1 MRNSRRGNQS
11 LAQRLARNLIKRRKE
26 LSLTQAEL
34 AERLEGATETLSRF
48 ERARHLPS
56 LKMLERMAG
65 ALRMPIADL
74 LGDAAS
80 APEVELDQSR
90 LTAALDGS
98 LRNVEFRTDKYFGFA
113 VPTALPGVPSEIL
126 DPVNTW
132 KDKAEF
138 DATARKLVGMFQQN
152 FAKYE
157 NTVDPEVRAAAPEVR
172 MAAE

>member
-34 AERLEGATETLSRF
+34 AERLEVATETLSRF

-90 LTAALDGS
+90 LTAALDGLDFRDRELVAATVEHLS
-98 LRNVEFRTDKYFGFA
+98 QQLRRRR
-113 VPTALPGVPSEIL
+113 
-126 DPVNTW
+126 
-132 KDKAEF
+132 
-138 DATARKLVGMFQQN
+138 RKH
-152 FAKYE
+152 
-157 NTVDPEVRAAAPEVR
+157 
-172 MAAE
+172 